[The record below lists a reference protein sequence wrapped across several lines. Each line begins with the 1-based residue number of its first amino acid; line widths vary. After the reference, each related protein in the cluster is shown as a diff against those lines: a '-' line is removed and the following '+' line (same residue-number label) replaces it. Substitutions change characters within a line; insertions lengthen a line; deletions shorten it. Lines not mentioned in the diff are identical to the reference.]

1 MMSSEQL
8 ERQTEQN
15 RAEVELTIEE
25 LKARL
30 TPGQIVDEILSY
42 AKDGGRELTANLG
55 RQITNNPLP
64 VALVGAGLAW
74 FMFGQGVNASSRSG
88 SSYRPRYSGESYGSN
103 LGDTINTA
111 GDMASRAGDTVRDAA
126 GSVRRA
132 AEDTA
137 DSVKHAAESA
147 GSAVSDTARRVGESA
162 SSTYEAASSKV
173 SDMAAKAKNQA
184 SEMEQKALTAA
195 HDLIDQVKA
204 QPLMLVGLGLMLGA
218 AIGAAFP
225 STDLENRVMGDTA
238 DEVKREAKQVASEQ
252 MDKAKDFAADQMDKA
267 KDAAHEF
274 VEDTVDAVGNGAAQQ
289 PNEMPRPTQNFG

>member
-74 FMFGQGVNASSRSG
+74 FMFGQGVDGSSR
-88 SSYRPRYSGESYGSN
+88 RTQYSRERYGSDFAEMAERA
-103 LGDTINTA
+103 GETA
-111 GDMASRAGDTVRDAA
+111 SKAGDTVRDAA
-126 GSVRRA
+126 GSVRQA
-132 AEDTA
+132 AEDT
-137 DSVKHAAESA
+137 VGGVRHAAESA
-147 GSAVSDTARRVGESA
+147 GSAVSDTARKVGERA
-162 SSTYEAASSKV
+162 SSTYDAASSKV
-173 SDMAAKAKNQA
+173 SDMAVKASNQA

-204 QPLMLVGLGLMLGA
+204 QPLMLVGLGLVLGA

-238 DEVKREAKQVASEQ
+238 DEVKREAKQAASEQ

-267 KDAAHEF
+267 KDAAHDF
-274 VEDTVDAVGNGAAQQ
+274 VEDNLNAAGNGAQ
-289 PNEMPRPTQNFG
+289 PAKEMPRPTQNFG